1 MVRFLLALGIG
12 LPIFGSV
19 FVWKGLQERDVARD
33 WSATPETMPVSK
45 LIARGPEGNAN
56 VILTDYVAIK
66 PYVIQ
71 RGRRNSYSGTWVP
84 IVPKDATQ
92 PNGPGGPPKA
102 VKVFVY
108 STKVRDPDEV
118 YQRLSSPQ
126 LPVMV
131 SNKMVTPN
139 SGAMDELEENFPQTD
154 FSTCIFVYEGREPAS
169 ETTSMLVIGG
179 GIAAVLIG
187 IACLGLCLL
196 LWRKNAAKAQEK
208 KGRFRDEYDDE
219 DRPRKRR
226 YLPQDE
232 RDDDA
237 PRRKRHRADDS
248 EDEDRPRRKSRSTD
262 EHDAPPRRRRPVAR
276 DDDDFD
282 DRPRRRSRRD
292 DD

>member
-12 LPIFGSV
+12 LPIFSSI
-19 FVWKGLQERDVARD
+19 FVWKGFQERDVARD
-33 WSATPETMPVSK
+33 WSSTPETIPLSK
-45 LIARGPEGNAN
+45 LIARGPEGNSHL
-56 VILTDYVAIK
+56 VLTDYVPIK

-84 IVPKDATQ
+84 IVPKDAAQ
-92 PNGPGGPPKA
+92 PNGPGAPPND

-118 YQRLSSPQ
+118 YRRLSNPQ

-131 SNKMVTPN
+131 SNKIVTPN
-139 SGAMDELEENFPQTD
+139 TGAMEDLEENFPQTD

-169 ETTSMLVIGG
+169 ESTSTLMIVG
-179 GIAAVLIG
+179 GIVAALIG
-187 IACLGLCLL
+187 LVCLGLAIW
-196 LWRKNAAKAQEK
+196 LWRKNAAKAQK
-208 KGRFRDEYDDE
+208 KKDRFRDEYDE

-226 YLPQDE
+226 SPA
-232 RDDDA
+232 RDDD
-237 PRRKRHRADDS
+237 DY
-248 EDEDRPRRKSRSTD
+248 EDRPRRKPRPRD
-262 EHDAPPRRRRPVAR
+262 EDDAPPRRRRPAAR
-276 DDDDFD
+276 EDDDYD